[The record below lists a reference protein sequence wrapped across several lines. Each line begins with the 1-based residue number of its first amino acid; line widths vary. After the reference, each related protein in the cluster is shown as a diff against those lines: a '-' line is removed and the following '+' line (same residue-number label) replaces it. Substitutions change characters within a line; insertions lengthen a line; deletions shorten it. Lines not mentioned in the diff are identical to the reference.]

1 MVKLESTEDEG
12 RDRPS
17 FSFTTKILL
26 MSINQI
32 LIALIVPITWGF
44 GYALTKIGMDQFT
57 PMLLMSL
64 RFGIAGLR
72 LVWFTNPPW
81 EYMRELFIIAF
92 IGSTIQY
99 GLTYYGLKGIDVST
113 ASILVQLEGPIL
125 ALLSTLI
132 LKERLGWPRAL
143 GMGLAFTG
151 VVVIAGEPRLSDSLD
166 SVILVISGAIFWA
179 IAQIMISRLK
189 SLSGITILAW
199 VAIIATP
206 QMFLISLVI
215 EDGQWESIKSAN
227 LVDWSIVFYLSFV
240 MTVIGYSV
248 WYHLLRICD
257 VSKISPF
264 LMLLPVTSIIA
275 GMALLQ
281 EQFTLAMGIGGV
293 LVMTGVA
300 STLIKWREPTEKL

>member
-1 MVKLESTEDEG
+1 MLKKRVETD
-12 RDRPS
+12 P
-17 FSFTTKILL
+17 LL
-26 MSINQI
+26 HPLSKTLFMNSNQI
-32 LIALIVPITWGF
+32 LLALIVPITWGF

-57 PMLLMSL
+57 PLLLMSL
-64 RFGIAGLR
+64 RFGIAGLI
-72 LVWFTNPPW
+72 LVWFTKPPW
-81 EYMRELFIIAF
+81 GFMRELFIIAF

-99 GLTYYGLKGIDVST
+99 GFTYYGLKGIDVST

-166 SVILVISGAIFWA
+166 SVALVITGAVFWA

-206 QMFLISLVI
+206 QMLLISLVI
-215 EDGQWESIKSAN
+215 EEGQWESIKTAN
-227 LVDWSIVFYLSFV
+227 LVDWSIVFYLSFI

-275 GMALLQ
+275 GMVLLN
-281 EQFTLAMGIGGV
+281 EQFTLAMGIGGI

-300 STLIKWREPTEKL
+300 STLIKWREPTKQL

>member
-1 MVKLESTEDEG
+1 MN
-12 RDRPS
+12 
-17 FSFTTKILL
+17 TK
-26 MSINQI
+26 QI
-32 LIALIVPITWGF
+32 FLALIVPITWGF

-57 PMLLMSL
+57 PLLLMSL
-64 RFGIAGLR
+64 RFGIAGLI
-72 LVWFTNPPW
+72 LVWFTKPPW
-81 EYMRELFIIAF
+81 GFMRELFIIAF
-92 IGSTIQY
+92 IGSTFQY
-99 GLTYYGLKGIDVST
+99 GFTYYGLKGIDVST

-125 ALLSTLI
+125 ALLSTFI

-151 VVVIAGEPRLSDSLD
+151 VIIIVGEPRLNDSLD
-166 SVILVISGAIFWA
+166 SVALVITGAVFWA

-206 QMFLISLVI
+206 QMLLISLLI
-215 EDGQWESIKSAN
+215 EEGQWESIKTAN
-227 LVDWSIVFYLSFV
+227 LVDWSIVFYLSFI

-248 WYHLLRICD
+248 WYHLLRITD
-257 VSKISPF
+257 VSKLSPF

-275 GMALLQ
+275 GIVLLN
-281 EQFTLAMGIGGV
+281 EQFTLAMGIGGL

-300 STLIKWREPTEKL
+300 STLIKWRWPKKLLNLP